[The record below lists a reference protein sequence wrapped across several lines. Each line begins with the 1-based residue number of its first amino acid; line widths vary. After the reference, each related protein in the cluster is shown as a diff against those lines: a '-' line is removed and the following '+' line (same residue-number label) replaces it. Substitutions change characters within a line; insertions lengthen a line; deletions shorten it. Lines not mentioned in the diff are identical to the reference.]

1 MTESEFDIIRR
12 YFTRHQS
19 LRDDVIVGIGDDGA
33 VLRVPEGED
42 LVVSTDTLT
51 AGIHFPEDTAP
62 AAIGHKA
69 LAVNLSD
76 LAAMGAAPAWIT
88 LSLSLPAADPAWLD
102 PFADA
107 FFALANRYRAQLVGG
122 DTCRG
127 PLSVT
132 VQVHGLV
139 PAGRAL
145 RRSGARPGDVIYVT
159 GSLGD
164 AALALTLMQAGERDS
179 PGCAG
184 LFERLE
190 FPQPRIEAGLALRD
204 CASAVIDISDGLLAD
219 LGHVLDSS
227 GTGATLQADQL
238 PRSAAFIRCLELAG
252 AAQEGPYDE
261 LPLAGGDDYELCFTV
276 APEKSAMA
284 EERLAGL
291 PGGCTAIGV
300 VEAAAGLRC
309 VREDGSACA
318 VAGSGY
324 QHFGRGQGDG

>member
-42 LVVSTDTLT
+42 LVVSTDTLI

-76 LAAMGAAPAWIT
+76 LAAMGATPAWIT
-88 LSLSLPAADPAWLD
+88 LSLSLPAADPVWLEA
-102 PFADA
+102 FASA

-145 RRSGARPGDVIYVT
+145 RRQGARPGDSIYVT
-159 GSLGD
+159 GTPGD
-164 AALALTLMQAGERDS
+164 AALALALVQAGKRNAA
-179 PGCAG
+179 GCAE

-190 FPQPRIEAGLALRD
+190 FPLPRIEAGLALRD

-219 LGHVLDSS
+219 LGHVLASS
-227 GTGATLQADQL
+227 GTGATLQADKL
-238 PRSAAFIRCLELAG
+238 PRSAAFIRCLEMAG
-252 AAQEGPYDE
+252 AAKERGYYA

-276 APEKSAMA
+276 APEKSALA

-300 VEAAAGLRC
+300 VEAATGLRC
-309 VREDGSACA
+309 LREDGSACP
-318 VAGSGY
+318 VARSGY
-324 QHFGRGQGDG
+324 QHFGGGPGNG